1 MYVLTQTTLVSFIYR
16 FAVHREMNA
25 RRHTYFYLM
34 SDIKMSS
41 LGRKREERES
51 GEERRGEKGRSRG
64 CLTPPGRIP
73 VQLNQYVVIDLNHV
87 KRIIA

>member
-1 MYVLTQTTLVSFIYR
+1 MFVLTQTTLASFIYR

-41 LGRKREERES
+41 LEERERKRESMQEGGER
-51 GEERRGEKGRSRG
+51 GRSRG

>member
-1 MYVLTQTTLVSFIYR
+1 MFVLTQTTHASFIYR

-41 LGRKREERES
+41 LEERERES
-51 GEERRGEKGRSRG
+51 MQEEGERGRSCG